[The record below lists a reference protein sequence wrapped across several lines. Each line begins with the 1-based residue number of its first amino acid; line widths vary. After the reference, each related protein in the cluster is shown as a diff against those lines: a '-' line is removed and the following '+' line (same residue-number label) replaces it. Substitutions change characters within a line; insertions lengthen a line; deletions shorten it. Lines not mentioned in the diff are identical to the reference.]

1 MPLKLKHSTIAFSDE
16 LWNGECHLKYK
27 YVLCY
32 NISKSDQHKPLKYT
46 MNDVT
51 VSTVIEVKDLC
62 IYDSYTVDIPQQTL
76 NQ

>member
-1 MPLKLKHSTIAFSDE
+1 
-16 LWNGECHLKYK
+16 
-27 YVLCY
+27 
-32 NISKSDQHKPLKYT
+32 

-62 IYDSYTVDIPQQTL
+62 ILLDSYTVDIPQQTL